1 MKLISSNNYG
11 RAQEIADMKNL
22 NAGEWK
28 HVPIDAR
35 RRNEI
40 LKDLRKAYEFLASD
54 LIGGFTLHEQ
64 RYLIGKMP

>member
-11 RAQEIADMKNL
+11 RAQEIADLKNL

-35 RRNEI
+35 RRKEM
-40 LKDLRKAYEFLASD
+40 LSGLRGVHEPKD

-64 RYLIGKMP
+64 RYLTGKMP